1 MKSMELQQTIE
12 DLKAGDRLAL
22 SKFLTHVEISEN
34 PIELVLKLY
43 NKADR
48 ITPIIGVTGFPG
60 AGKSSL
66 INSFISILRSKEKKI
81 GVIAVDPSSLISGGS
96 LLGDRTRMEQHS
108 SDDNVFIRSLSSDG
122 ALGGISH
129 KSFLLSL
136 VMATFNFD
144 FIFVETVGVGQ
155 SESDITKLADFSIL
169 TLAPGL
175 GDSIQAM
182 KGGVLEIVDLILVN
196 KSDKPESSQTFHQLK
211 SIIDMAQA
219 PEGKKNIRIMITNE
233 KDREQN
239 TKIITHIEKYLEKRL
254 KLGKNKESYLWF
266 VRQIL
271 YEKIETSLVDQKI
284 HKKLNEETFNE
295 KDISEIVKLIIKD
308 LR

>member
-1 MKSMELQQTIE
+1 MKPMELQETIE

-22 SKFLTHVEISEN
+22 SKFLTDVETSDN
-34 PIELVLKLY
+34 PMEMVLKLY
-43 NKADR
+43 NKVER

-66 INSFISILRSKEKKI
+66 INSFIKLLRMKEKKV

-108 SDDNVFIRSLSSDG
+108 SDDKVFIRSLSSDG
-122 ALGGISH
+122 ELGGLSH

-144 FIFVETVGVGQ
+144 FIFVETVGIGQ

-182 KGGVLEIVDLILVN
+182 KGGVLEVADLILVN
-196 KSDKPESSQTFHQLK
+196 KSDNPESSQTFHQLR
-211 SIIDMAQA
+211 SIIDTSEF
-219 PEGKKNIRIMITNE
+219 PDGKNIKIMITNE
-233 KDREQN
+233 KDQKQN
-239 TKIITHIEKYLEKRL
+239 TKIINYVESFVEKRM
-254 KLGKNKESYLWF
+254 KLGKKKESHIWF

-271 YEKIETSLVDQKI
+271 YEKIEKSISNEKI
-284 HKKLNEETFNE
+284 LGRLSEENFNE
-295 KDISEIVKLIIKD
+295 KDIGEIVERIITD
-308 LR
+308 LK

>member
-22 SKFLTHVEISEN
+22 SKFLTQVETSDN

-43 NKADR
+43 NKVER
-48 ITPIIGVTGFPG
+48 TTPIIGVTGFPG

-81 GVIAVDPSSLISGGS
+81 GVIAIDPSSLISGGS

-136 VMATFNFD
+136 VMATFDFD

-155 SESDITKLADFSIL
+155 SESDITKLADLSIL

-196 KSDKPESSQTFHQLK
+196 KSDKPESAQTFHQLK

-219 PEGKKNIRIMITNE
+219 PDGKNIKIMITNE
-233 KDREQN
+233 KDREEN
-239 TKIITHIEKYLEKRL
+239 TKIITHIENHLEKRS

-271 YEKIETSLVDQKI
+271 YEKIEKSLFDQKI
-284 HKKLNEETFNE
+284 HEKLNQETFNE
-295 KDISEIVKLIIKD
+295 KDISEIVKRIIKD

>member
-1 MKSMELQQTIE
+1 MKPMELQETIE

-22 SKFLTHVEISEN
+22 SKFLTDVETSDN
-34 PIELVLKLY
+34 PMEMVLKLY
-43 NKADR
+43 NKVEH

-66 INSFISILRSKEKKI
+66 INSFIKLLRMKEKKV

-108 SDDNVFIRSLSSDG
+108 SDDKVFIRSLSSDG
-122 ALGGISH
+122 ELGGLSH

-136 VMATFNFD
+136 VMATFDFD
-144 FIFVETVGVGQ
+144 FIFVETVGTGQ

-182 KGGVLEIVDLILVN
+182 KGGVLEVVDLILVN
-196 KSDKPESSQTFHQLK
+196 KSDNPESSQTFHQLR
-211 SIIDMAQA
+211 SIIDTSEF
-219 PEGKKNIRIMITNE
+219 PDGKNIKIMMTNE
-233 KDREQN
+233 KDQKQN
-239 TKIITHIEKYLEKRL
+239 TKIINYVESFVEKRM
-254 KLGKNKESYLWF
+254 KLGKKKESHIWF

-271 YEKIETSLVDQKI
+271 YEKIEKSISNKKI
-284 HKKLNEETFNE
+284 LGRLSEENFNA
-295 KDISEIVKLIIKD
+295 KDIGEIVERIITD
-308 LR
+308 LK

>member
-48 ITPIIGVTGFPG
+48 TTPIIGVTGFPG

-196 KSDKPESSQTFHQLK
+196 KSDKPESAQTFNQLK
-211 SIIDMAQA
+211 SKLPAGIDANLIWDTTAISKASINNVRDTVIIAIFCVILITALFCKISLEIFKLRSSVSTTPGTNLSQA
-219 PEGKKNIRIMITNE
+219 GINASN
-233 KDREQN
+233 
-239 TKIITHIEKYLEKRL
+239 L
-254 KLGKNKESYLWF
+254 
-266 VRQIL
+266 
-271 YEKIETSLVDQKI
+271 
-284 HKKLNEETFNE
+284 
-295 KDISEIVKLIIKD
+295 SEINTLLTYSFNLF
-308 LR
+308 LRSGW

>member
-1 MKSMELQQTIE
+1 MKPMELQETIE

-22 SKFLTHVEISEN
+22 SKFLTDVETSDN
-34 PIELVLKLY
+34 PMEMVLKLY
-43 NKADR
+43 NKVER

-66 INSFISILRSKEKKI
+66 INSFIKLLRMKEKKV

-108 SDDNVFIRSLSSDG
+108 SDDKVFIRSLSSDG
-122 ALGGISH
+122 ELGGLSH

-136 VMATFNFD
+136 VMATFDFD
-144 FIFVETVGVGQ
+144 FIFVETVGTGQ

-182 KGGVLEIVDLILVN
+182 KGGVLEVADLILVN
-196 KSDKPESSQTFHQLK
+196 KSDNPESSQTFHQLR
-211 SIIDMAQA
+211 SIIDTSEF
-219 PEGKKNIRIMITNE
+219 PDGKNIKIMITNE
-233 KDREQN
+233 KDQKQN
-239 TKIITHIEKYLEKRL
+239 TKIINYVESFVEKRM
-254 KLGKNKESYLWF
+254 KLGKKKESHIWF

-271 YEKIETSLVDQKI
+271 YEKIEKSI
-284 HKKLNEETFNE
+284 SNE
-295 KDISEIVKLIIKD
+295 KILGRLSEENFNAKDIGEIVERIITD
-308 LR
+308 LK

>member
-22 SKFLTHVEISEN
+22 SKFLTHVETSDN
-34 PIELVLKLY
+34 PLELVLKLY
-43 NKADR
+43 NRADCK
-48 ITPIIGVTGFPG
+48 TPIIGVTGFPG

-196 KSDKPESSQTFHQLK
+196 KSDKPESAQTFHQLK
-211 SIIDMAQA
+211 SIIDMSQA
-219 PEGKKNIRIMITNE
+219 PEGKNIKIMITNE

-254 KLGKNKESYLWF
+254 KLGKIKESYLWF

-271 YEKIETSLVDQKI
+271 YEKIEKSLVDQKI
-284 HKKLNEETFNE
+284 LEKLNEETFNE
-295 KDISEIVKLIIKD
+295 KDIGELVKRIINN

>member
-1 MKSMELQQTIE
+1 MKPMELQETIE

-22 SKFLTHVEISEN
+22 SKFLTDVETSDN
-34 PIELVLKLY
+34 PMEMVLKLY
-43 NKADR
+43 NKVER
-48 ITPIIGVTGFPG
+48 TTPIIGVTGFPG

-66 INSFISILRSKEKKI
+66 INSFIKLLRMKEKKV

-108 SDDNVFIRSLSSDG
+108 SDDKVFIRSLSSDG
-122 ALGGISH
+122 ELGGLSH

-144 FIFVETVGVGQ
+144 FIFVETVGIGQ

-182 KGGVLEIVDLILVN
+182 KGGVLEVVDLILVN
-196 KSDKPESSQTFHQLK
+196 KSDNPESSQTFHQLR
-211 SIIDMAQA
+211 SIIDTSEF
-219 PEGKKNIRIMITNE
+219 PDGKNIKIMITNE
-233 KDREQN
+233 KDQKQN
-239 TKIITHIEKYLEKRL
+239 TKIINYVESFVEKRM
-254 KLGKNKESYLWF
+254 KLGKKKESHIWF

-271 YEKIETSLVDQKI
+271 YEKIEKSI
-284 HKKLNEETFNE
+284 SNE
-295 KDISEIVKLIIKD
+295 KILGRLSEENFNAKDIGEIVERIITD
-308 LR
+308 LK

>member
-22 SKFLTHVEISEN
+22 SKFLTHVETSDN

-43 NKADR
+43 NKAER
-48 ITPIIGVTGFPG
+48 TTPIIGVTGFPG

-66 INSFISILRSKEKKI
+66 INSFISILRSKDKKI
-81 GVIAVDPSSLISGGS
+81 GVIAIDPSSLISGGS

-136 VMATFNFD
+136 VMATFDFD

-169 TLAPGL
+169 TIAPGL

-182 KGGVLEIVDLILVN
+182 KGGFLEIVDLILVN

-211 SIIDMAQA
+211 SILDMAQA
-219 PEGKKNIRIMITNE
+219 PGSKNIKIMITNE
-233 KDREQN
+233 KDREEN
-239 TKIITHIEKYLEKRL
+239 TKIITHIENFVEKRL
-254 KLGKNKESYLWF
+254 KLGENKESHLWF

-271 YEKIETSLVDQKI
+271 YEKIEQSLINKKI
-284 HKKLNEETFNE
+284 FEQLNEETFNE
-295 KDISEIVKLIIKD
+295 KDIGEIVKCIIKD

>member
-1 MKSMELQQTIE
+1 MKSMELQQIIE

-22 SKFLTHVEISEN
+22 SKFLTQVETSDN
-34 PIELVLKLY
+34 PLELVLKLY
-43 NKADR
+43 NKAECT
-48 ITPIIGVTGFPG
+48 TPIIGVTGFPG

-81 GVIAVDPSSLISGGS
+81 GVIAIDPSSLISGGS

-136 VMATFNFD
+136 VMATFDFD
-144 FIFVETVGVGQ
+144 FIFVETVGIGQ
-155 SESDITKLADFSIL
+155 SESDITKLADLSIL

-196 KSDKPESSQTFHQLK
+196 KSDKPESAQTFHQLK

-219 PEGKKNIRIMITNE
+219 PNGKNIKIMITNE
-233 KDREQN
+233 KDREEN
-239 TKIITHIEKYLEKRL
+239 TKIITHIENHLEKRS

-271 YEKIETSLVDQKI
+271 YEKIEKSLFDQKI
-284 HKKLNEETFNE
+284 HEKLNPETFNE
-295 KDISEIVKLIIKD
+295 KDISEIVKRIIKD

>member
-22 SKFLTHVEISEN
+22 SKFLTQVETSDN

-43 NKADR
+43 NKTER
-48 ITPIIGVTGFPG
+48 KTPIIGVTGFPG

-136 VMATFNFD
+136 VMATFDFD

-155 SESDITKLADFSIL
+155 SESDITKLADLSIL

-196 KSDKPESSQTFHQLK
+196 KSDKPESAQTFHQLK

-219 PEGKKNIRIMITNE
+219 PDGKNIKIMITNE
-233 KDREQN
+233 KDQEEN
-239 TKIITHIEKYLEKRL
+239 TKIITHIENHLEKRS
-254 KLGKNKESYLWF
+254 KIGNNKESYLWF

-271 YEKIETSLVDQKI
+271 YEKIEKSLFDQKI
-284 HKKLNEETFNE
+284 HEKLNQETFNE
-295 KDISEIVKLIIKD
+295 KDISEIVKRIIKD

>member
-12 DLKAGDRLAL
+12 ELKAGDRLAL
-22 SKFLTHVEISEN
+22 SKFLTHIETSDN

-48 ITPIIGVTGFPG
+48 TTPIIGVTGFPG

-108 SDDNVFIRSLSSDG
+108 ADDNVFIRSLSSDG

-196 KSDKPESSQTFHQLK
+196 KSDKPESAQTFHQLK

-219 PEGKKNIRIMITNE
+219 PHDKNIKIMITNE
-233 KDREQN
+233 KDQKEN
-239 TKIITHIEKYLEKRL
+239 AKIISHIEKYLKKGL
-254 KLGKNKESYLWF
+254 KLGKNKEGYLWF

-271 YEKIETSLVDQKI
+271 YEKIEKSLVDQRL
-284 HKKLNEETFNE
+284 HEKLNEETFNE
-295 KDISEIVKLIIKD
+295 KDISEIVKRTIKD

>member
-22 SKFLTHVEISEN
+22 SKFLTHVETSDN

-43 NKADR
+43 NKAER
-48 ITPIIGVTGFPG
+48 TTPIIGVTGFPG

-66 INSFISILRSKEKKI
+66 INSFISILRSKEQKI
-81 GVIAVDPSSLISGGS
+81 GVIAIDPSSLISGGS

-136 VMATFNFD
+136 VMATFDFD

-169 TLAPGL
+169 TIAPGL

-182 KGGVLEIVDLILVN
+182 KGGVLELVDLILVN

-211 SIIDMAQA
+211 SILDMAQA
-219 PEGKKNIRIMITNE
+219 PGSKNIKIMITNE
-233 KDREQN
+233 KDREEN
-239 TKIITHIEKYLEKRL
+239 TKIITHIENFVEKRL
-254 KLGKNKESYLWF
+254 KLGENKDSHLWF

-271 YEKIETSLVDQKI
+271 YEKIEQSLINKKI
-284 HKKLNEETFNE
+284 FEQLNEETFNE
-295 KDISEIVKLIIKD
+295 KDIGEIVKCIIKD

>member
-22 SKFLTHVEISEN
+22 SKFLTYVETSDN
-34 PIELVLKLY
+34 PLELVLKLY
-43 NKADR
+43 NKAER
-48 ITPIIGVTGFPG
+48 KTPIIGVTGFPG

-66 INSFISILRSKEKKI
+66 INSFISILRSKGKKI
-81 GVIAVDPSSLISGGS
+81 GVIAIDPSSLISGGS

-136 VMATFNFD
+136 VMATFDFD
-144 FIFVETVGVGQ
+144 LIFVETVGVGQ
-155 SESDITKLADFSIL
+155 SESDITKLADLSIL

-196 KSDKPESSQTFHQLK
+196 KSDKPESTQTFHQLK

-219 PEGKKNIRIMITNE
+219 PDGKNIKIMITNE
-233 KDREQN
+233 KDREEN
-239 TKIITHIEKYLEKRL
+239 TKIITHIENHLERRS

-271 YEKIETSLVDQKI
+271 YEKIEKSLFDQKI
-284 HKKLNEETFNE
+284 HEKLNQETFNE
-295 KDISEIVKLIIKD
+295 KAISEIVKRIIKD

>member
-1 MKSMELQQTIE
+1 MKSMELKQTIE
-12 DLKAGDRLAL
+12 DLQAGDRLAL
-22 SKFLTHVEISEN
+22 SKFLTHIETSDN

-48 ITPIIGVTGFPG
+48 TTPIIGVTGFPG

-96 LLGDRTRMEQHS
+96 LLGDRARMEQHS
-108 SDDNVFIRSLSSDG
+108 ADDNVFIRSLSSDG

-196 KSDKPESSQTFHQLK
+196 KSDKPESAQTFHQLK
-211 SIIDMAQA
+211 SIIDMAQT
-219 PEGKKNIRIMITNE
+219 PHGKNIKIMITNE
-233 KDREQN
+233 KDQKEN
-239 TKIITHIEKYLEKRL
+239 TKIINHIEKCLEKGL
-254 KLGKNKESYLWF
+254 KLGKNKEGYLWF

-271 YEKIETSLVDQKI
+271 YEKIEKSLVDQKVLE
-284 HKKLNEETFNE
+284 KLNEETFNE
-295 KDISEIVKLIIKD
+295 NDISEIVKLIIKD

>member
-22 SKFLTHVEISEN
+22 SKFLTHVETSDN

-48 ITPIIGVTGFPG
+48 TTPIIGVTGFPG

-96 LLGDRTRMEQHS
+96 LLGDRTRMDQHS
-108 SDDNVFIRSLSSDG
+108 SDDKVFIRSLSSNG
-122 ALGGISH
+122 ALGGLSQT
-129 KSFLLSL
+129 SFLLSL
-136 VMATFNFD
+136 VMATFDFD
-144 FIFVETVGVGQ
+144 YIFVETVGIGQ

-182 KGGVLEIVDLILVN
+182 KGGVLEVADLILVN
-196 KSDKPESSQTFHQLK
+196 KSDNPESSQTFHQLR
-211 SIIDMAQA
+211 SIIDTSEF
-219 PEGKKNIRIMITNE
+219 PDGKNIKIMTTNE
-233 KDREQN
+233 KDQKQN
-239 TKIITHIEKYLEKRL
+239 TKIINYVESFVEKRM
-254 KLGKNKESYLWF
+254 KLGKKKESHIWF

-271 YEKIETSLVDQKI
+271 YEKIEKSI
-284 HKKLNEETFNE
+284 SNE
-295 KDISEIVKLIIKD
+295 KILGRLSEENFNANDIGEIVERIITD
-308 LR
+308 LK

>member
-22 SKFLTHVEISEN
+22 SKFLTHVETSDN

-48 ITPIIGVTGFPG
+48 TTPIIGVTGFPG

-66 INSFISILRSKEKKI
+66 INSFISILRSKEKKV

-96 LLGDRTRMEQHS
+96 LLGDRTRMDQHS
-108 SDDNVFIRSLSSDG
+108 SDDKVFIRSLSSNG
-122 ALGGISH
+122 ALGGLSRT
-129 KSFLLSL
+129 SFLLSL
-136 VMATFNFD
+136 VMATFDFD
-144 FIFVETVGVGQ
+144 YIFVETVGIGQ

-211 SIIDMAQA
+211 AIIDMAQA
-219 PEGKKNIRIMITNE
+219 PDSKNITIMITNE
-233 KDREQN
+233 KDYKEN
-239 TKIITHIEKYLEKRL
+239 TRILTHIENVLEKRT
-254 KLGKNKESYLWF
+254 KLGRKKESHLWF

-271 YEKIETSLVDQKI
+271 FEKIEKSLVDQKI
-284 HKKLNEETFNE
+284 SERLNEENFTE
-295 KDISEIVKLIIKD
+295 KDINEMVKRIIKD

>member
-12 DLKAGDRLAL
+12 ELKAGDRLAL
-22 SKFLTHVEISEN
+22 SKFLTYIETSDN

-48 ITPIIGVTGFPG
+48 TTPIIGVTGLPG

-108 SDDNVFIRSLSSDG
+108 ADDNVFIRSLSSDG

-196 KSDKPESSQTFHQLK
+196 KSDKPESAQTFHQLK

-219 PEGKKNIRIMITNE
+219 PHDKNITIMITNE
-233 KDREQN
+233 KDQKEN
-239 TKIITHIEKYLEKRL
+239 TKIISHIEKYL
-254 KLGKNKESYLWF
+254 
-266 VRQIL
+266 
-271 YEKIETSLVDQKI
+271 
-284 HKKLNEETFNE
+284 KKG
-295 KDISEIVKLIIKD
+295 
-308 LR
+308 

>member
-1 MKSMELQQTIE
+1 MKSMELQQIIE

-22 SKFLTHVEISEN
+22 SKFLTQVETSDN

-43 NKADR
+43 NKAER
-48 ITPIIGVTGFPG
+48 TRPIIGVTGFPG

-96 LLGDRTRMEQHS
+96 LLGDRTRMDQHS
-108 SDDNVFIRSLSSDG
+108 SDDKVFIRSLSSNG
-122 ALGGISH
+122 ALGGLSH
-129 KSFLLSL
+129 TSFLLSL
-136 VMATFNFD
+136 VMATFDFD
-144 FIFVETVGVGQ
+144 YIFVETVGIGQ

-182 KGGVLEIVDLILVN
+182 KGGVLEVVDLILVN
-196 KSDKPESSQTFHQLK
+196 KSDKPEASQTFHQLK

-219 PEGKKNIRIMITNE
+219 PDSKNITIMITNE
-233 KDREQN
+233 KDYKEN
-239 TKIITHIEKYLEKRL
+239 TRILTHIENVVEKRT
-254 KLGKNKESYLWF
+254 KLGRKKESHLWF

-271 YEKIETSLVDQKI
+271 FEKIEKSLVDQKI
-284 HKKLNEETFNE
+284 LQKRNEGTFDE
-295 KDISEIVKLIIKD
+295 SDISEIVKRIIKG

>member
-1 MKSMELQQTIE
+1 MKSMELQKTIQ

-22 SKFLTHVEISEN
+22 SKFLTDVETSDN
-34 PIELVLKLY
+34 PMEMVLKLY
-43 NKADR
+43 NKVER

-66 INSFISILRSKEKKI
+66 INSFIKLLRMKEKKV

-108 SDDNVFIRSLSSDG
+108 SDEKVFIRSLSSDG
-122 ALGGISH
+122 ELGGLSH

-136 VMATFNFD
+136 VMATFDFD
-144 FIFVETVGVGQ
+144 FIFVETVGTGQ

-182 KGGVLEIVDLILVN
+182 KGGVLEVVDLILVN
-196 KSDKPESSQTFHQLK
+196 KSDNPESSQTFHQLR
-211 SIIDMAQA
+211 SIIDTSEF
-219 PEGKKNIRIMITNE
+219 PDRKNIKIMTTNE
-233 KDREQN
+233 KDQKQN
-239 TKIITHIEKYLEKRL
+239 TKIINYVESFVEKRM
-254 KLGKNKESYLWF
+254 KLGKKKESHVWF
-266 VRQIL
+266 VRKIL
-271 YEKIETSLVDQKI
+271 YEKIEKSISNEKI
-284 HKKLNEETFNE
+284 LGRLSEENFNE
-295 KDISEIVKLIIKD
+295 KDIGEIVERIITD
-308 LR
+308 LK

>member
-1 MKSMELQQTIE
+1 MKPMELQETIE

-22 SKFLTHVEISEN
+22 SKFLTDVETSDN
-34 PIELVLKLY
+34 PMEMVLKLY
-43 NKADR
+43 NKVER
-48 ITPIIGVTGFPG
+48 TTPIIGVTGFPG

-66 INSFISILRSKEKKI
+66 INSFIKLLRMKEKKV

-108 SDDNVFIRSLSSDG
+108 SDDKVFIRSLSSDG
-122 ALGGISH
+122 ELGGLSH

-136 VMATFNFD
+136 VMATFDFD
-144 FIFVETVGVGQ
+144 FIFVETVGTGQ

-182 KGGVLEIVDLILVN
+182 KGGVLEVVDLILVN
-196 KSDKPESSQTFHQLK
+196 KSDNPESSQTFHQLR
-211 SIIDMAQA
+211 SIIDTSEF
-219 PEGKKNIRIMITNE
+219 PDGKNIKIMITNE
-233 KDREQN
+233 KDQKQN
-239 TKIITHIEKYLEKRL
+239 TKIINYVESFVEKRM
-254 KLGKNKESYLWF
+254 KLGKKKESHIWF

-271 YEKIETSLVDQKI
+271 YEKIEKSI
-284 HKKLNEETFNE
+284 SNE
-295 KDISEIVKLIIKD
+295 KILGRLSEENFNAKDIGEIVERIITD
-308 LR
+308 LK

>member
-1 MKSMELQQTIE
+1 MKPMELQETIE

-22 SKFLTHVEISEN
+22 SKFLTDVETSDN
-34 PIELVLKLY
+34 PMEMVLRLY
-43 NKADR
+43 NKVER
-48 ITPIIGVTGFPG
+48 TTPIIGVTGFPG

-66 INSFISILRSKEKKI
+66 INSFIKLLRMKEKKV

-108 SDDNVFIRSLSSDG
+108 SDDKVFIRSLSSDG
-122 ALGGISH
+122 ELGGLSH

-144 FIFVETVGVGQ
+144 FIFVETVGIGQ

-182 KGGVLEIVDLILVN
+182 KGGVLEVVDLILVN
-196 KSDKPESSQTFHQLK
+196 KSDNPESSQTFHQLR
-211 SIIDMAQA
+211 SIIDTSEF
-219 PEGKKNIRIMITNE
+219 PDGKNIKIMTTNE
-233 KDREQN
+233 KDHIQN
-239 TKIITHIEKYLEKRL
+239 SKILNYVESFLEKRVEIPQ
-254 KLGKNKESYLWF
+254 KKEMRMWF

-271 YEKIETSLVDQKI
+271 YEKINKRLSNEKI
-284 HKKLNEETFNE
+284 VGKFNEKAFSE
-295 KDISEIVKLIIKD
+295 KDISELVKRIIVD
-308 LR
+308 LKK

>member
-1 MKSMELQQTIE
+1 MKSMELQETIE

-22 SKFLTHVEISEN
+22 SKLLTDVETSDN
-34 PIELVLKLY
+34 PMEMVLKLY
-43 NKADR
+43 NKVER

-66 INSFISILRSKEKKI
+66 INSFIKLLRMKEKKV

-108 SDDNVFIRSLSSDG
+108 SDEKVFIRSLSSDG
-122 ALGGISH
+122 ELGGLSH

-144 FIFVETVGVGQ
+144 FIFVETVGIGQ

-182 KGGVLEIVDLILVN
+182 KGGVLEVVDLILVN
-196 KSDKPESSQTFHQLK
+196 KSDNPESSQTFHQLR
-211 SIIDMAQA
+211 SIIDTSEF
-219 PEGKKNIRIMITNE
+219 PDGKNIKIMITNE
-233 KDREQN
+233 KDQKQN
-239 TKIITHIEKYLEKRL
+239 TKIINYVESFVEKRM
-254 KLGKNKESYLWF
+254 KLGKKKESHIWF

-271 YEKIETSLVDQKI
+271 YEKIEKSI
-284 HKKLNEETFNE
+284 SNE
-295 KDISEIVKLIIKD
+295 KILGRLSEENFNAKDIGEIVERIITD
-308 LR
+308 LK

>member
-12 DLKAGDRLAL
+12 ELKAGDRIAL
-22 SKFLTHVEISEN
+22 SKFLTHIETSDN

-48 ITPIIGVTGFPG
+48 TTPIIGVTGFPG

-108 SDDNVFIRSLSSDG
+108 ADDNVFIRSLSSDG

-182 KGGVLEIVDLILVN
+182 KGGVLEIVDLVIVN
-196 KSDKPESSQTFHQLK
+196 KSDKPESAQTFHQLK

-219 PEGKKNIRIMITNE
+219 PHGKNIKIMSTNA
-233 KDREQN
+233 KDQKGN
-239 TKIITHIEKYLEKRL
+239 TKIISYIEKYLEKGL
-254 KLGKNKESYLWF
+254 KLGKNKEGYLWF

-271 YEKIETSLVDQKI
+271 YEKIEKSLVDQRL
-284 HKKLNEETFNE
+284 HQKLNEETFNE
-295 KDISEIVKLIIKD
+295 KDISEIVKRTIKD
-308 LR
+308 IR

>member
-1 MKSMELQQTIE
+1 MKPMELQETIE

-22 SKFLTHVEISEN
+22 SKFLTDVETSDN
-34 PIELVLKLY
+34 PMEMVLKLY
-43 NKADR
+43 NNVER
-48 ITPIIGVTGFPG
+48 TTPIIGVTGFPG

-66 INSFISILRSKEKKI
+66 INSFIKLLRMKEKKV

-108 SDDNVFIRSLSSDG
+108 SDDKVFIRSLSSDG
-122 ALGGISH
+122 ELGGLSH

-144 FIFVETVGVGQ
+144 FIFVETVGIGQ

-182 KGGVLEIVDLILVN
+182 KGGILEVVDLILVN
-196 KSDKPESSQTFHQLK
+196 KSDNPESSQTFHQLR
-211 SIIDMAQA
+211 SIIDTSEF
-219 PEGKKNIRIMITNE
+219 PDGKNIKIMMTNE
-233 KDREQN
+233 KDQKQN
-239 TKIITHIEKYLEKRL
+239 TKIINYIESFVEKRM
-254 KLGKNKESYLWF
+254 KLGKKKESHIWF

-271 YEKIETSLVDQKI
+271 YEKIEKSI
-284 HKKLNEETFNE
+284 SNE
-295 KDISEIVKLIIKD
+295 KILGRLSEDNFNAKDIGEIVERIITD
-308 LR
+308 LK